1 MRPWPPAVAAAGSV
15 AHSRAKDH
23 HSIPLQSSEPRRGI
37 HDEQTPVRQPPFHPV
52 MQGLKVCR
60 RSVLSERP
68 GSQERR
74 RRTAKPV
81 RRCRQCAM
89 LGFGGIAVRS
99 EQLLIASSP
108 EGSRTAHPACE
119 APGHASSEA
128 GTGEAGA
135 AGPPA
140 SEPDEEDGPA
150 MLLIWAV
157 HIGSDGYQV
166 PSGWTVFQIPSTR
179 AVPEIPSTPCRLRK
193 LQARLHAA
201 ARRSAAAFRP
211 PLASF
216 LLHAG
221 TSEQRSVASSQLRAS
236 TAGVKAGL

>member
-1 MRPWPPAVAAAGSV
+1 
-15 AHSRAKDH
+15 
-23 HSIPLQSSEPRRGI
+23 
-37 HDEQTPVRQPPFHPV
+37 

-108 EGSRTAHPACE
+108 EGSRTVHPACE

-128 GTGEAGA
+128 GTGAAGA

-140 SEPDEEDGPA
+140 SEPDEEDAPV
-150 MLLIWAV
+150 MRLIRAV
-157 HIGSDGYQV
+157 HIGSDGCQV
-166 PSGWTVFQIPSTR
+166 PRGWTVFQIPSTR
-179 AVPEIPSTPCRLRK
+179 GRYLRYRPPCGLPK
-193 LQARLHAA
+193 LQSRLHAA
-201 ARRSAAAFRP
+201 ARRSAAALRP

-221 TSEQRSVASSQLRAS
+221 TSEQRPVASSQLHAS